1 MLCSSYLD
9 WTFKRILAVT
19 NDSLPLFVSHWNIHY
34 TPQNNIY
41 SKTRFSTFFFPFF
54 CICLFIPKS
63 VLAGSSAGKESD
75 CNARDNSSIPWLGRS
90 AGEGIDYQSSI
101 LRFPWWLRWWRIHL
115 QCGTP
120 GFDPWVGKIPW
131 RREQLPTPVFWPGEL
146 HGQRS
151 LAGYSPWGCRVG
163 WLSDFHFTSSPNS
176 GLDTGIP
183 DPGLYTRIKG
193 NFRIL
198 PCLKKA
204 VDRIQGPGPKITKVI
219 LKHAVDGMDTL
230 LCFKLHLRQLMVYEA
245 KSHKLEVGEHNV
257 IKKHTQIEIQIKNPN

>member
-1 MLCSSYLD
+1 M
-9 WTFKRILAVT
+9 
-19 NDSLPLFVSHWNIHY
+19 
-34 TPQNNIY
+34 
-41 SKTRFSTFFFPFF
+41 
-54 CICLFIPKS
+54 
-63 VLAGSSAGKESD
+63 LAGSSAGKESD

-163 WLSDFHFTSSPNS
+163 WPSDFHFTSSPNS

>member
-1 MLCSSYLD
+1 MTHSHFL
-9 WTFKRILAVT
+9 WATEIFIILHRT
-19 NDSLPLFVSHWNIHY
+19 
-34 TPQNNIY
+34 T
-41 SKTRFSTFFFPFF
+41 
-54 CICLFIPKS
+54 FIPKHGF
-63 VLAGSSAGKESD
+63 LPFSSLFFVFAYLSPNQCYLVVQLVKNLTAMQETTV
-75 CNARDNSSIPWLGRS
+75 RFLGWEDLL
-90 AGEGIDYQSSI
+90 GEGIDYQSSI

-115 QCGTP
+115 QCGIP
-120 GFDPWVGKIPW
+120 RFDPWVGKIPW

-204 VDRIQGPGPKITKVI
+204 VDRIQDPGPKITKVI
-219 LKHAVDGMDTL
+219 LKHTVDGMDTL
-230 LCFKLHLRQLMVYEA
+230 VCFKLHLRQLMVYEA